1 MLPLLCP
8 RHAGQ
13 SNVCPWPEQE
23 NGLMIPHHSRGPR
36 TDIIIVPTCMVDS
49 DGDADIDEAGRRV
62 GGALAK
68 QCTDHTRDRARRD

>member
-1 MLPLLCP
+1 
-8 RHAGQ
+8 
-13 SNVCPWPEQE
+13 
-23 NGLMIPHHSRGPR
+23 MIPHHQRGPR

-62 GGALAK
+62 WWALAK